1 MTDQQ
6 QSSYV
11 DLIAQFAAVV
21 AVIWYVAIWLIGLL
35 GHFRIRTTITRK
47 LIPGTSRAE
56 AISAT
61 LGPSNAPGVTIIRPI
76 KSPDQFHTE
85 PHLAECLLSS
95 VRQQYNRFELILAIA
110 DFDDPAIHVARQII
124 RENPDADI
132 NLIIGDEKIGINPK
146 INNLVRGWRK
156 AKYDIIWIVDCNV
169 WLDPGALGRSVDVLL
184 GHPWERDPQKQKQAS
199 RRPAKFV
206 HHLPICINTT
216 GTDEFL
222 KPWTSRLDSFGCA
235 LEEAFLSSSH
245 AKFYTAINT
254 VAIAPCILG
263 KSNMFRKSHLM
274 ELCPKTPYSE
284 GGIAAFSAKLCEDHL
299 IAEQLWKF
307 AVKDDVKYN
316 NENNTTVG
324 LIKHALL
331 NEPCFQPMS
340 GMTVGDYW
348 ARRSRWL
355 KVRKFAVLAAT
366 IVEPGTECFLAS
378 YLGGVGLKHLG
389 LLPAAWTVGYFWLAS
404 VGAWCLGDWL
414 LYRDVRRYETVDK
427 QDPNCP
433 VWLKVGRERSIFT
446 WFLQWFGREALAL
459 PIWVNG
465 MVRGDV
471 NWRGNEFSVTMGG
484 IREGN

>member
-1 MTDQQ
+1 MADSSA
-6 QSSYV
+6 SSYD
-11 DLIAQFAAVV
+11 DLIPQVAAVV
-21 AVIWYVAIWLIGLL
+21 AVVWFVAIWLIGLL
-35 GHFRIRTTITRK
+35 GHIRIFT
-47 LIPGTSRAE
+47 PGTLRAE
-56 AISAT
+56 AVSTT
-61 LGPSNAPGVTIIRPI
+61 LGPNAPGVTIIRPI

-85 PHLAECLLSS
+85 AHLAECLLSS
-95 VRQQYNRFELILAIA
+95 VRQRYHRFELILAIA
-110 DFDDPAIHVARQII
+110 DVDDPAIHVARQII
-124 RENPDADI
+124 RENPNVDI
-132 NLIIGDEKIGINPK
+132 TLIIGDEKIGLNPK
-146 INNLVRGWRK
+146 INNLIRGWRK
-156 AKYDIIWIVDCNV
+156 ARYDIIWIVDSNV

-184 GHPWERDPQKQKQAS
+184 GHPWEMDDAQKQRV

-216 GTDEFL
+216 GTDDFL
-222 KPWTSRLDSFGCA
+222 RTWRARHLDSFGCA

-274 ELCPKTPYSE
+274 ELCPKTPQSE
-284 GGIAAFSAKLCEDHL
+284 GGIATFSSKLCEDHL
-299 IAEQLWKF
+299 IAEQLWKYT
-307 AVKDDVKYN
+307 VKDDVKYN
-316 NENNTTVG
+316 NENSTNVG
-324 LIKHALL
+324 LHKHVLL

-340 GMTVGDYW
+340 GMTIKDYW

-378 YLGGVGLKHLG
+378 YLGSVGLKYLG

-414 LYRDVRRYETVDK
+414 LYRDIHRYETVDK
-427 QDPNCP
+427 EDPQCP
-433 VWLKVGRERSIFT
+433 VWMKVGRKRSIFV

-484 IREGN
+484 IRQGH